1 MTRTTPDVPMVRV
14 IARRDPHLRIT
25 AVDVY
30 YRSAG
35 DAEFHSVG
43 SIDPARRYP
52 SDITVAV
59 PDLVIAKI
67 DAAET
72 VEPEPANDGDLAAG
86 EVGSSG
92 LVILLRRAF
101 LAGCDYSRPASAYRP
116 TGVWEQSFAAWL
128 EGQGIGYEPPAQ
140 VTT

>member
-59 PDLVIAKI
+59 PDLVLAKI
-67 DAAET
+67 DAAEA
-72 VEPEPANDGDLAAG
+72 VAPAEAVGQAGLRVLRAA
-86 EVGSSG
+86 
-92 LVILLRRAF
+92 F
-101 LAGCDYSRPASAYRP
+101 MAGADFSRPR
-116 TGVWEQSFAAWL
+116 GLQSQAVVCEREFAEFCL
-128 EGQGIGYEPPAQ
+128 HHGIFYEPPAE
-140 VTT
+140 VTV